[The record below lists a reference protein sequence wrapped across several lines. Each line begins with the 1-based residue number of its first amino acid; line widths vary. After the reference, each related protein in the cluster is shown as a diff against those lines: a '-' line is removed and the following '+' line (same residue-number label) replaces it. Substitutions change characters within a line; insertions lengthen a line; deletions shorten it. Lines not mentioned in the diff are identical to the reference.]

1 MKKAREGKDR
11 GTYVCDLRP
20 MGGGLFACFQISQTA
35 VVFFPTGVINISLSS
50 NLRSAL
56 ILDAF
61 KRDNN

>member
-20 MGGGLFACFQISQTA
+20 MVGGPFACFQISQTA
-35 VVFFPTGVINISLSS
+35 AIFFPTGVIYIFLGS
-50 NLRSAL
+50 NLRSSL
-56 ILDAF
+56 ISDAF